1 MYLPIFHR
9 EDRLEIHQSLIDQHP
24 LGLLISN
31 AEEGLVANALPFFL
45 HRSRGK
51 RGSLLAH
58 MACANGQWQ
67 CLDGQPVLVC
77 FQGPQAYVSP
87 SSYATKRETGKVVPT
102 WNYVMVQVR
111 GTAQIH
117 TDPAWLQ
124 QQVELLTDFHEGRR
138 PHPWAVSDAP
148 APYTDS
154 LIRAIVG
161 VEIEIASSEGKWK
174 ISQNRSNADR
184 QGVAADLMNGYEQM
198 ANLVRADNGT

>member
-1 MYLPIFHR
+1 
-9 EDRLEIHQSLIDQHP
+9 
-24 LGLLISN
+24 
-31 AEEGLVANALPFFL
+31 
-45 HRSRGK
+45 
-51 RGSLLAH
+51 
-58 MACANGQWQ
+58 
-67 CLDGQPVLVC
+67 
-77 FQGPQAYVSP
+77 
-87 SSYATKRETGKVVPT
+87 
-102 WNYVMVQVR
+102 MVQVR